1 MHIAHTRS
9 HTGERGVAPMQ
20 KPPIQ
25 HDTSHEPGR
34 SEQPEGQGSRNPDW
48 NDVRQQM
55 GERTVA
61 ESPLE
66 MPGVRLQAIAGVMA
80 VRLDNR

>member
-1 MHIAHTRS
+1 MRIAHTRS

-20 KPPIQ
+20 KPLIQ
-25 HDTSHEPGR
+25 HDPSHEPGCV
-34 SEQPEGQGSRNPDW
+34 EQPEGQGRRNPGW
-48 NDVRQQM
+48 NDARQQM

-66 MPGVRLQAIAGVMA
+66 MPGVRLQSIAGVMA
-80 VRLDNR
+80 VRLENR

>member
-1 MHIAHTRS
+1 
-9 HTGERGVAPMQ
+9 MQ

-25 HDTSHEPGR
+25 HDTSYEPGGV
-34 SEQPEGQGSRNPDW
+34 EQLERQGSRNPDW
-48 NDVRQQM
+48 NDARQQM

-66 MPGVRLQAIAGVMA
+66 MPGVRLQSIAGVMA
-80 VRLDNR
+80 VRLENR